1 VGAVLF
7 SVVAAS
13 ECLVNGARKTPWSG
27 PFNGFQWAVGM
38 FLLCLITPVSLVEE
52 RARGSLEVL
61 LSTPLSTRSL
71 VLGKWLAHY
80 RTVLWLA
87 FLPGLVAAAHA
98 LPTGRWSGVLL
109 VMGLVLAEGA
119 AVTSLGIAIATWV
132 PRLDRALTLSAAA
145 AVFVTVAWVFLVVL
159 LVRDNNLSLGLATAS
174 PLLGIGL
181 ITTEIAQAS
190 STVWPVRAGWA
201 LLWIFIYGGIAL
213 VLLGATLAT
222 FDRCLGRIAPVPRS
236 GTGTW
241 FARPSRSRWAVA
253 DLHDRDRSG

>member
-1 VGAVLF
+1 
-7 SVVAAS
+7 
-13 ECLVNGARKTPWSG
+13 
-27 PFNGFQWAVGM
+27 M
-38 FLLCLITPVSLVEE
+38 FLLSLITPISLVEE

-87 FLPGLVAAAHA
+87 FLPGLVAVAHA
-98 LPTGRWSGVLL
+98 VPTGRWIGVLL

-119 AVTSLGIAIATWV
+119 AVTSLGIALATWV

-159 LVRDNNLSLGLATAS
+159 FFRDNANLSLGLASAS
-174 PLLGIGL
+174 PLLGLGL
-181 ITTEIAQAS
+181 LTTEIAQAS
-190 STVWPVRAGWA
+190 SNIWPVRVGWA
-201 LLWIFIYGGIAL
+201 LLWIVVYGGVAL

-222 FDRCLGRIAPVPRS
+222 FDRCLGRIAPRAQIWHWNSVRVPDTVAM
-236 GTGTW
+236 G
-241 FARPSRSRWAVA
+241 SR
-253 DLHDRDRSG
+253 